1 MCLGVTVTLLVS
13 ERMAHFTASSN
24 RSTRKVSLASFRAL
38 TAALRKR
45 RPGLI
50 ASKCDLS
57 HQILEPPDLTESKCD
72 GPSLLDSSG
81 GGVGTG
87 LGDQVLPGNLSSVG
101 LTGVLG

>member
-1 MCLGVTVTLLVS
+1 M
-13 ERMAHFTASSN
+13 
-24 RSTRKVSLASFRAL
+24 
-38 TAALRKR
+38 
-45 RPGLI
+45 I

-81 GGVGTG
+81 GGVGAG